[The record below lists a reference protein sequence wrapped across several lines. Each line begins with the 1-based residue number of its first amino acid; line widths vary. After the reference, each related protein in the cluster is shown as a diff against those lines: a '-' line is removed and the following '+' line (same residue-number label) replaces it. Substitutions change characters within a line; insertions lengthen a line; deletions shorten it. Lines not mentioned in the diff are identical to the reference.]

1 MLLVSQAA
9 SGGLSGRACCSFSPP
24 PKFSKPKPTLFSNR
38 KSSRRTLH
46 ITLAKAD
53 GGLDSTP
60 AAKQIPS
67 DSNPSLPLNNDP
79 TVFVGQESLPLEGV
93 IQFEKPNATASRL
106 EKWGRVALLAG
117 GDVLALILFSAIG
130 RFSHGFSVIDFETL
144 RTADP
149 FIAGW
154 TLSAYFL
161 GGYGDDGRGMN
172 GLSKAVL
179 AAAKSWALGIPLGL
193 IIRAATSGHIPSS
206 NFILVTMGSTGFL
219 LIGWRALLFSI
230 FPNDK
235 SKKNDV
241 YRRGSPFEL
250 FELLTSLVRRW

>member
-67 DSNPSLPLNNDP
+67 DSNPSLPLNNGP
-79 TVFVGQESLPLEGV
+79 TVFVGQESVPLEGV

-106 EKWGRVALLAG
+106 EKWGWVANSSSFFMSRYFYMSIIHVFNSVCISRVALLAG

-149 FIAGW
+149 FIAGIFVI
-154 TLSAYFL
+154 LSSFFFH
-161 GGYGDDGRGMN
+161 N
-172 GLSKAVL
+172 
-179 AAAKSWALGIPLGL
+179 PL
-193 IIRAATSGHIPSS
+193 
-206 NFILVTMGSTGFL
+206 
-219 LIGWRALLFSI
+219 
-230 FPNDK
+230 
-235 SKKNDV
+235 
-241 YRRGSPFEL
+241 
-250 FELLTSLVRRW
+250 